1 MIRVRLTG
9 VACLVVAILAVWPRA
24 ATAQQART
32 YTLDEIQQ
40 LAAGY
45 YQAVGIARAEVEQ
58 ARQGQRTASGARLP
72 TITSQG
78 VLTRNVLTAS
88 LEFQGF
94 KVDILPA
101 YDYTLTLAAVQPIF
115 MGYRLQKGLRQAE
128 LGVAAAQ
135 TSLGLTVQDTVLAAT
150 RAYYGVLSAQE
161 NVEISERALAVAQET
176 LRTAT
181 SLYNAGETV
190 ETSVLRARLAE
201 SDAKREVLVA
211 ESTVVMARQQLAL
224 LTGLTGDFQLTRPP
238 DARPLETP
246 VEQFVTEG
254 LAARPELK
262 ALALQKQ
269 MASLEI
275 EKRRSEWYPT
285 VQAQAVYQKRKATFP
300 SSQSASVAV
309 NAAWSIFDGNR
320 RDAAI
325 ASARVALREAELQE
339 ELVRRQTAE
348 QIRAA
353 HMAMLTL
360 GASVDLLRT
369 QVEIARRNADETGR
383 AYKAG
388 EATDLDVL
396 QANTAASQSERQLA
410 LTTFQ
415 LAVAVCDLQRAVG
428 TFAADLAP
436 GVTGGHE

>member
-1 MIRVRLTG
+1 MIRVRLKG
-9 VACLVVAILAVWPRA
+9 VTCLLVAVLAVWPRA
-24 ATAQQART
+24 AAAQQART

-45 YQAVGIARAEVEQ
+45 YQAVGIARAQVDQ

-72 TITSQG
+72 TIASQG

-101 YDYTLTLAAVQPIF
+101 YDYTFTLSAVQPIF

-135 TSLGLTVQDTVLAAT
+135 TSLGMTVQDTVLAAT
-150 RAYYGVLSAQE
+150 RAYYGVLGAQE
-161 NVEISERALAVAQET
+161 NVEISGRAVAVAQET

-190 ETSVLRARLAE
+190 ETSVLRARVAE
-201 SDAKREVLVA
+201 SDARRELLVA
-211 ESTVVMARQQLAL
+211 ENTLVLARQQLAL
-224 LTGLTGDFQLTRPP
+224 LTGLTGDFQVARPP

-246 VEQFVTEG
+246 VEQLVTEG
-254 LAARPELK
+254 LAVRPELK

-269 MASLEI
+269 IASLEI
-275 EKRRSEWYPT
+275 EKRRAEWYPT
-285 VQAQAVYQKRKATFP
+285 VQAQALYQKRKATFP

-353 HMAMLTL
+353 HVAMVTL

-369 QVEIARRNADETGR
+369 QVEIARRNADETGK
-383 AYKAG
+383 AYKVG

-396 QANTAASQSERQLA
+396 QANTAAAQSERQLA